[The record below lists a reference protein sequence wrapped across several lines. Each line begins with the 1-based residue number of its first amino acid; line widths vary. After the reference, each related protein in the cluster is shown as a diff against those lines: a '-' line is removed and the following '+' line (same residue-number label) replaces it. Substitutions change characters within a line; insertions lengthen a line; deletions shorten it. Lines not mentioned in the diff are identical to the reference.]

1 MSGRRP
7 RPDHSRHRGA
17 IQTSRRWHGDKSEMK
32 FVHSIEGLSLWVGRA
47 FGWCILILTLS
58 VSYEVFVRYVLNAPT
73 VWAFDMMI
81 QMYGALFL
89 MCGAYALA
97 QDTHVRADVVYR
109 LLPVKVQA
117 SMDFVLYFLFFF
129 PGVIALVWYGWEI
142 ASDSWRYKEV
152 SFNSPASIQI
162 YFFKTLIPVS
172 GALLV
177 TQGFAELVRCV
188 MAFRTGAWPDRLDDV
203 KETEDLLSEADLGE
217 IRAFS
222 AGKS

>member
-1 MSGRRP
+1 
-7 RPDHSRHRGA
+7 
-17 IQTSRRWHGDKSEMK
+17 MK
-32 FVHSIEGLSLWVGRA
+32 FVHTIEGLSLWVGRA

-109 LLPVKVQA
+109 LFPVRVQA
-117 SMDFVLYFLFFF
+117 SLDFVLYFLFFF
-129 PGVIALVWYGWEI
+129 PGILALAWYGWEI

-162 YFFKTLIPVS
+162 YFFKTLIPLS
-172 GALLV
+172 GCLLAI
-177 TQGFAELVRCV
+177 QGIAELVRCV
-188 MAFRTGAWPDRLDDV
+188 MAFRTGVWPERLADV
-203 KETEDLLSEADLGE
+203 KETEDMLTEADLDV
-217 IRAFS
+217 IRAAS
-222 AGKS
+222 PSQK

>member
-1 MSGRRP
+1 
-7 RPDHSRHRGA
+7 
-17 IQTSRRWHGDKSEMK
+17 MK
-32 FVHSIEGLSLWVGRA
+32 FVHAIEGLSLWTGRA

-58 VSYEVFVRYVLNAPT
+58 VSYEVFVRYVLNSPT

-117 SMDFVLYFLFFF
+117 SIDFVLYFLFFF
-129 PGVIALVWYGWEI
+129 PGILALAWFGWEI
-142 ASDSWRYKEV
+142 AADSWRYKEV

-162 YFFKTLIPVS
+162 YFFKSLISLS
-172 GALLV
+172 GGLLAI
-177 TQGFAELVRCV
+177 QGLAELVRCV
-188 MAFRTGAWPDRLDDV
+188 IAFRTGVWPERLVDV
-203 KETEDLLSEADLGE
+203 KETEDLLSEADLDAL
-217 IRAFS
+217 RAV
-222 AGKS
+222 APVRK

>member
-1 MSGRRP
+1 
-7 RPDHSRHRGA
+7 
-17 IQTSRRWHGDKSEMK
+17 MK
-32 FVHSIEGLSLWVGRA
+32 IVYAIEGLSLWVGRA

-58 VSYEVFVRYVLNAPT
+58 VSYEVFVRYVLNSPT

-109 LLPVKVQA
+109 LLPIKVQA
-117 SMDFVLYFLFFF
+117 SLDFVLYFLFFF
-129 PGVIALVWYGWEI
+129 PGVIALAWYGYEI

-162 YFFKTLIPVS
+162 YFFKSLIPLS

-177 TQGFAELVRCV
+177 LQGCAELARCV
-188 MAFRTGAWPDRLDDV
+188 MAMRTGAWPERLADV
-203 KETEDLLSEADLGE
+203 KETEDLLANIDLDA
-217 IRAFS
+217 IQS
-222 AGKS
+222 ATPSNK

>member
-1 MSGRRP
+1 
-7 RPDHSRHRGA
+7 
-17 IQTSRRWHGDKSEMK
+17 MK

-109 LLPVKVQA
+109 LMPVRVQA
-117 SMDFVLYFLFFF
+117 SLDFLLYFLFFF
-129 PGVIALVWYGWEI
+129 PGILALVWFGYEI

-162 YFFKTLIPVS
+162 YFFKSLIPVA
-172 GALLV
+172 GALLMI
-177 TQGFAELVRCV
+177 QGVAELVRCV
-188 MAFRTGAWPDRLDDV
+188 MAFRSGEWPERLADV
-203 KETEDLLSEADLGE
+203 KETEDLLSEADIAE
-217 IRAFS
+217 IKAIVP
-222 AGKS
+222 GDK